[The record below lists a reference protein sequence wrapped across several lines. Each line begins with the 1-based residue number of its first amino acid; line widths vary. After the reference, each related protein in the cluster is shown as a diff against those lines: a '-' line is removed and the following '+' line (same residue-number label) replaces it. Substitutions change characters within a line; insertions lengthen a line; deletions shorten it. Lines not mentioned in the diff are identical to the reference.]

1 MAGIKANGN
10 VTFTVDGTS
19 FQCDL
24 GSINYNAEGNQI
36 DSTQL
41 CDTDATSIVGFKT
54 HTIEMDGNWDIAVD
68 NALAPKLGDGT
79 KYTIVFA
86 ITDDVATQTVTYTWT
101 AATNVGGEISAYNRA
116 VATGEL
122 ITYTATISI
131 SGSPVRSVA

>member
-10 VTFTVDGTS
+10 VTFTIDGTS

-24 GSINYNAEGNQI
+24 GSINYNAEGQSL

-54 HTIEMDGNWDIAVD
+54 HTIEMNGNWDVGVD
-68 NALAPKLGDGT
+68 TALAPKLGDGT
-79 KYTIVFA
+79 KYTVVFA
-86 ITDDVATQTVTYTWT
+86 ITDTVASQTVTYTWT
-101 AATNVGGEISAYNRA
+101 AAANVGGEVSAYNRA
-116 VATGEL
+116 VSTGEL

-131 SGSPVRSVA
+131 SGSPGRVVA